1 MRQRRCSLSPCSPS
15 CSPGYGATPAD
26 EGARNLA
33 LLRQYGELGRKGDYA
48 AQAAM
53 WAPDAVNNGRPMS
66 SRRDP
71 LPARGHSSRVS
82 RSCLD
87 RRSRPPLP
95 ATSSSCSRAP
105 RAPIAAW
112 RRPTIYGG
120 MLRGAQPLGKHFEVL
135 RAHWWRFK
143 DGKIVWHQVVSDD
156 LGMMRQLGLI
166 PDYLAGR
173 RSSSGPPGTE
183 S

>member
-1 MRQRRCSLSPCSPS
+1 MRTTLFALALLALLL
-15 CSPGYGATPAD
+15 PGYGATPAD

-66 SRRDP
+66 IDEIRSQLEDIHRAFPDHASSALETTASGDLVIVLTRTSGTH
-71 LPARGHSSRVS
+71 RGV
-82 RSCLD
+82 
-87 RRSRPPLP
+87 
-95 ATSSSCSRAP
+95 AQTE
-105 RAPIAAW
+105 
-112 RRPTIYGG
+112 IYGG

-166 PDYLAGR
+166 PDSLPAAKLVKPDR
-173 RSSSGPPGTE
+173 N
-183 S
+183 